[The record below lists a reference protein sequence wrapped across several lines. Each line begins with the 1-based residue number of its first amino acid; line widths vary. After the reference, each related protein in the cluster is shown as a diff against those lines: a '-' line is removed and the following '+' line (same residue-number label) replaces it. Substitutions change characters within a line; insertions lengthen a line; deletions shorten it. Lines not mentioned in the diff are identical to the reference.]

1 MTPKQENFAQ
11 FEEIFELGNLTI
23 ELEEFQFEEI
33 FELGNLT
40 IELESIRGAN
50 TDPKNRGSLKFRRPK
65 SCRFIRVF

>member
-11 FEEIFELGNLTI
+11 FEEIFELGDLTI

-40 IELESIRGAN
+40 IELEEFGGGTLARKIG
-50 TDPKNRGSLKFRRPK
+50 T
-65 SCRFIRVF
+65 V

>member
-11 FEEIFELGNLTI
+11 FEEIFELGDLTI

-40 IELESIRGAN
+40 IELESIRGGGTLTRKIGAA
-50 TDPKNRGSLKFRRPK
+50 
-65 SCRFIRVF
+65 

>member
-1 MTPKQENFAQ
+1 MTPKQENFA
-11 FEEIFELGNLTI
+11 
-23 ELEEFQFEEI
+23 QFEEI